1 MRARQLGASVLLIEK
16 DALGGTCL
24 NRGCIPT
31 KSLLWSAEILTAT
44 RRAAEYGVRLSAPA
58 WDQAGAVRRKDRMV
72 QTLQTGLRNVVTKH
86 GVEIRQGAGTLL
98 PPGPGRSRRVAVRAT
113 DGASGTVTAR
123 RAVII
128 AAGSSAS
135 APKAFPVDGVSVLTS
150 DHALGLTAAP
160 ASLLIVGAGAVG
172 LEFATLFHRAGS
184 EVALV
189 EMAPRVA
196 PGEDEE
202 MSGELASYLAR
213 QGIAVHV
220 NTPVALVNHLGDK
233 VRVVLGGAEK
243 REMLVEKV
251 LVAAGRTPQADHVG
265 VSAAGVRVK
274 GGRIEVNQSMQTN
287 VRGIYAIGDLAVV
300 AGAKSPGYSQGGG
313 HRDLAHA
320 AAAEGAVAVEHALR
334 GRARVN
340 YAALPNC
347 IFCEPQLASVG
358 LTEAAARKKFRKIR
372 VGRCPFLS
380 VSKATLHGERA
391 GLVKVIGGP
400 DGRLVGVHILGP
412 SATELINIASAAIQ
426 ARAHLED
433 LARMSFVHPS
443 LAESL
448 HIAAEDA
455 LGRAIDL
462 PPRG

>member
-1 MRARQLGASVLLIEK
+1 MGAAGLLIEK
-16 DALGGTCL
+16 DALGGPCL

-31 KSLLWSAEILTAT
+31 KSLLWSAEILTVT
-44 RRAAEYGVRLSAPA
+44 RRAAEFGVRLSAPA

-86 GVEIRQGAGTLL
+86 GVEIRQGAGALL
-98 PPGPGRSRRVAVRAT
+98 APGPGRSRRVSIRAT

-128 AAGSSAS
+128 AAGSAAA
-135 APKAFPVDGVSVLTS
+135 APAVFPVDGVSVLTS
-150 DHALGLTAAP
+150 DHALGLTAVP

-184 EVALV
+184 EVTLV
-189 EMAPRVA
+189 EMAARVA

-202 MSGELASYLAR
+202 MSRELASYLGR

-220 NTPVALVNHLGDK
+220 NTTVTSMTHLGDK
-233 VRVVLGGAEK
+233 VRVVLGGHDK
-243 REMLVEKV
+243 RELLVEKA
-251 LVAAGRTPQADHVG
+251 LVAVGRTPMADQVG

-287 VRGIYAIGDLAVV
+287 VKGIYAVGDLAAP
-300 AGAKSPGYSQGGG
+300 AGAKSPGYPQGGG

-320 AAAEGAVAVEHALR
+320 AAAEGAVAAEHAL
-334 GRARVN
+334 GRRTKVS

-380 VSKATLHGERA
+380 VSKATLHGERS

-400 DGRLVGVHILGP
+400 DGRLLGVHILGP
-412 SATELINIASAAIQ
+412 SATELINIASVAIQ

-443 LAESL
+443 LAESI

-462 PPRG
+462 APRS